1 MVLNKPWTDVSP
13 AALAHLPGA
22 LGVFELRDSA
32 GEISFIGF
40 AGGRTRY
47 GLRSAITDSIDQL
60 RAAGDT
66 PDGFRYEVNQMYL
79 TRYVEVLEKYIVAA
93 GDIPPGNKAGDVYI
107 PNVIHH
113 KLERVSRA
121 PGGAL

>member
-1 MVLNKPWTDVSP
+1 MVLNKPWTEAS
-13 AALAHLPGA
+13 AATLGHLPGA
-22 LGVFELRDSA
+22 LGVFEVRNSA

-60 RAAGDT
+60 RAAGDR

-79 TRYVEVLEKYIVAA
+79 TRYVEVLEKYIESA
-93 GDIPPGNKAGDVYI
+93 GDIPPGNKAEGVYI

-113 KLERVSRA
+113 KLGRVSQA
-121 PGGAL
+121 PGGTL

>member
-1 MVLNKPWTDVSP
+1 MVLNKPWTDISP
-13 AALAHLPGA
+13 AALEDLPGA
-22 LGVFELRDSA
+22 LGVFELRDP
-32 GEISFIGF
+32 GGDISYIGF

-60 RAAGDT
+60 SASGAR

-79 TRYVEVLEKYIVAA
+79 TRYIEVLEKYIQAA
-93 GDIPPGNKAGDVYI
+93 GNIPPGNRAPGAYI

-113 KLERVSRA
+113 KLERIRHSQKD
-121 PGGAL
+121 AL

>member
-1 MVLNKPWTDVSP
+1 MVLNKPWTEASA
-13 AALAHLPGA
+13 AALGHLPGA
-22 LGVFELRDSA
+22 LGVFELRNSA

-60 RAAGDT
+60 RAAGD
-66 PDGFRYEVNQMYL
+66 PPVAFHYEVNQMYL
-79 TRYVEVLEKYIVAA
+79 TRYVEVLEKYIQSA
-93 GDIPPGNKAGDVYI
+93 GDIPPGNKVKGVYI

-113 KLERVSRA
+113 KLARVSRA
-121 PGGAL
+121 PGGAR